1 MPQKKSNKPVLVAIF
16 AHPDDEAY
24 GPSGTLH
31 KYSKTHD
38 IYIICA
44 TKGEDGLSFKAEG
57 GEGEKLGLQRA
68 QELEESA
75 KIIGA
80 QKVYFLGFIDGT
92 LSNSLYHQL
101 AEKIE
106 KILKILKPQIVV
118 TFEPRGVSGHID
130 HIVVSMA
137 TTFVVEKLT
146 FVEKLYYFC
155 LSQKKRN
162 MFGSY
167 FIYFPPGYKKSEIA
181 KIVDVTDVWDLKIKA
196 MMVHKSQI
204 TDGKRVLGAIS
215 SAPKEEHFLLFKR
228 LPKLSK

>member
-24 GPSGTLH
+24 GPSGTLY

-44 TKGEDGLSFKAEG
+44 TKGENG
-57 GEGEKLGLQRA
+57 GEGEDLGQQRA
-68 QELEESA
+68 QELKKSA

-80 QKVYFLGFIDGT
+80 KEVYFLGFIDGT
-92 LSNSLYHQL
+92 LSNSLYHHL

-106 KILKILKPQIVV
+106 KILKILKPQIIV

-130 HIVVSMA
+130 HIVVSMV

-146 FVEKLYYFC
+146 FIEKLYYFC
-155 LSQKKRN
+155 LSQEKRN

-181 KIVDVTDVWDLKIKA
+181 KIVDVTDVWDLKVKA

-204 TDGKRVLGAIS
+204 TDGKRVLNAIS
-215 SAPKEEHFLLFKR
+215 RAKKEEHFLIFKR
-228 LPKLSK
+228 LPKLPK